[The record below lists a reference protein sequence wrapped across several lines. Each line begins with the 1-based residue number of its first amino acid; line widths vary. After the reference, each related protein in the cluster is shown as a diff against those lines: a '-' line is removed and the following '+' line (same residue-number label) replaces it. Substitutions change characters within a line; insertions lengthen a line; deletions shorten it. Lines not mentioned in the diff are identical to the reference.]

1 MTSIQG
7 PEVLV
12 DACIS
17 KLKAGLAERVAQ
29 INAEAADNIVIT
41 TPQDADY
48 YTALIDLLPHAPSII
63 VWAGPAQ
70 WTGEGSHSFIDVAY
84 DLCVY
89 VLEEDI
95 DRQNLGRRLQRQAR
109 AITEVLWDDAPREQA
124 GAIGPNGQPSVWRL
138 RPRTTTPSPLFS
150 GEEPDSWR
158 GYYLVI
164 FQASMFEGD

>member
-12 DACIS
+12 DACIA

-29 INAEAADNIVIT
+29 INAEATDNIVVET
-41 TPQDADY
+41 TQDADF

-70 WTGEGSHSFIDVAY
+70 YIEEGQHSFIVTY
-84 DLCVY
+84 ELCVY
-89 VLEEDI
+89 VLEEDL
-95 DRQNLGRRLQRQAR
+95 DRQILGRKLQRQAR
-109 AITEVLWDDAPREQA
+109 AITECLWDDAPKEQA
-124 GAIGPNGQPSVWRL
+124 GTATANGQPAVWRC
-138 RPRTTTPSPLFS
+138 RPSRTVPSPLFS